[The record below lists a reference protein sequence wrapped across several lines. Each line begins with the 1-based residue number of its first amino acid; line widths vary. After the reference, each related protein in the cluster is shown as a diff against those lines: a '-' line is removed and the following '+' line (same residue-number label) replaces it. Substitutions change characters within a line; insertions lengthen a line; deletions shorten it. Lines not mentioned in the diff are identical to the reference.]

1 MLVHTSELNTL
12 QFHFEKYEKEI
23 NEFDINNRDGNSN
36 DLPVE
41 NYGEN
46 NSLEEKSK
54 FEI

>member
-23 NEFDINNRDGNSN
+23 NEFDIKI
-36 DLPVE
+36 E

-54 FEI
+54 F